1 MKAYHCYMKDDP
13 DAGECIVFA
22 GKPSEAKMLCFALS
36 GRLSAFQP
44 HFPKTL
50 QYWGL

>member
-22 GKPSEAKMLCFALS
+22 GKQSEAKQLYMGTECYEDS
-36 GRLSAFQP
+36 S
-44 HFPKTL
+44 
-50 QYWGL
+50 